1 MAITPVMAR
10 WIISAFFLALW
21 LLIALSNG
29 ISFYQARQ
37 QKGTTSLTL
46 FLGGIFGMI
55 GIWVAPVP
63 QRWFWC
69 WVPPLL
75 DVGSIPALV
84 MMSRTSDDENGDS
97 N

>member
-1 MAITPVMAR
+1 MATPVVMTR
-10 WIISAFFLALW
+10 WIFSGLFMALW

-37 QKGTTSLTL
+37 QEGTTSLTL
-46 FLGGIFGMI
+46 FLGGILGMI
-55 GIWVAPVP
+55 GIWVAPVS
-63 QRWFWC
+63 QRWLWC

-84 MMSRTSDDENGDS
+84 MIIRASDDENGES